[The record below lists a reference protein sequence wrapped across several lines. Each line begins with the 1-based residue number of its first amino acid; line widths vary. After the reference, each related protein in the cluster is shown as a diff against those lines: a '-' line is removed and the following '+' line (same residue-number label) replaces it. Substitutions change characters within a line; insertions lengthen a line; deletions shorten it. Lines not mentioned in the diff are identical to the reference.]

1 MNEKVN
7 FDKILTNNSKLRDV
21 LQTLNDNDIK
31 YGLYAGAYVSIITSN
46 RTPTDV
52 DILIADE
59 DFEKLENLF
68 PGSLIEKMSD
78 ARFFYPYKDK
88 KIEFMANADIN
99 IDTSHYKFRLTDLV
113 WKNTSIL
120 NGDQY
125 KVRLCNSI
133 DTILLKAM
141 LQRGINEG
149 KHDLEDI
156 DDMIGKIRINTV
168 YLKKRLNQINSDDRI
183 LNILKDKKLL

>member
-1 MNEKVN
+1 MNEEINLK
-7 FDKILTNNSKLRDV
+7 KILANNSKLQDII
-21 LQTLNDNDIK
+21 QALNNNHIK

-68 PGSLIEKMSD
+68 PGSLIKKMPD
-78 ARFFYPYKDK
+78 ARFFYPYKDQA
-88 KIEFMANADIN
+88 IEFMTNANVN
-99 IDTSHYKFRLTDLV
+99 IKKSHYKFRLTDLA
-113 WKNTSIL
+113 WRNASIL
-120 NGDQY
+120 KSGQY
-125 KVRLCNSI
+125 LVRLCNPV

-141 LQRGINEG
+141 LQRGRDEG

-156 DDMIGKIRINTV
+156 SDLIKKIRIDKT
-168 YLKKRLNQINSDDRI
+168 YLKKRLDQVNSDDRI
-183 LNILKDKKLL
+183 FSILKTMELV

>member
-1 MNEKVN
+1 MSEEIN
-7 FDKILTNNSKLRDV
+7 FDKILTNNPNLQDILRA
-21 LQTLNDNDIK
+21 LNDNNIK

-59 DFEKLENLF
+59 DFGKLENLF
-68 PGSLIEKMSD
+68 PGSLIEKVSD

-88 KIEFMANADIN
+88 KIEFMANADID
-99 IDTSHYKFRLTDLV
+99 IGASHYKFRLTDVV

-120 NGDQY
+120 NGNQC
-125 KVRLCNSI
+125 KVRLCNPV

-141 LQRGINEG
+141 LQRGSDEG
-149 KHDLEDI
+149 KHDLLDVSDLIKEI
-156 DDMIGKIRINTV
+156 QINKT
-168 YLKKRLNQINSDDRI
+168 YLKERMDQVNPDKRL
-183 LNILKDKKLL
+183 LNALKGFQLI